1 MIELSEIKFS
11 ELHKIID
18 DVPCVVMMGVYPILK
33 EDIPTICE
41 FFSSASGICDT
52 KRENCVTSIRKI
64 TGNINSENS
73 RVDWLVTFDDDTTFN
88 VISRLK
94 YGSFIKWPEDF
105 IDNYNDD
112 YCYSGYE

>member
-41 FFSSASGICDT
+41 FFTSESGICYT
-52 KRENCVTSIRKI
+52 EKENCVTSIRKI
-64 TGNINSENS
+64 TGNVNGENS
-73 RVDWLVTFDDDTTFN
+73 CVDWLVTFEDDTTFN
-88 VISRLK
+88 AIRRLH
-94 YGSFIKWPEDF
+94 YGSLIKWPHDF
-105 IDNYNDD
+105 IDNYKDD
-112 YCYSGYE
+112 YYE